1 MKYTPVTFAN
11 YAELY
16 SGKTLEDERMESYQ
30 HINSMFEPRSGSK
43 MVRKKIN
50 ESNHRVQHTILY
62 KQKVDFEYKLY
73 IIAIVQLVNTHS
85 QTP

>member
-1 MKYTPVTFAN
+1 MKYTPVTLAN

-30 HINSMFEPRSGSK
+30 HINSMSEPRSGSK

-50 ESNHRVQHTILY
+50 ESNHRVQQTISY